1 VIEQGV
7 KMEKFI
13 EIRDISL
20 KFDNK
25 VVLDHFDLS
34 INKGDKILITGKS
47 GAGKSSLIK
56 MLLGFRNYDSGD
68 IHFVDKQLKSG
79 DFTEIRNIYAYVN
92 QDVTIRKG
100 NIKEFLHTLE
110 SYKNNAFEFEG
121 EYGLEPKLME
131 LFEFDEYLVNKSLE
145 ELSGGERQRLGLII
159 AIMLKRPVFLLDE
172 VTSAL
177 DKNLKQIVV
186 NYFANCKET
195 VISISH
201 DEAWEETGNFI
212 KVVW

>member
-1 VIEQGV
+1 
-7 KMEKFI
+7 MEKFI
-13 EIRDISL
+13 EIKDVSL
-20 KFDNK
+20 EFDNK
-25 VVLDHFDLS
+25 VLFDHFNLS
-34 INKGDKILITGKS
+34 IAKGDKILISGKS

-68 IHFVDKQLKSG
+68 IHFIDKKLKSG
-79 DFTEIRNIYAYVN
+79 DFSELRNIYAYVN

-100 NIKEFLHTLE
+100 NIKDFLHILE

-121 EYGLEPKLME
+121 EFGLSENLMD
-131 LFEFDEYLVNKSLE
+131 LFEFDPSLVNKSIE
-145 ELSGGERQRLGLII
+145 ELSGGERQRLGIII
-159 AIMLKRPVFLLDE
+159 AIMLRRPVYLLDE

-177 DKNLKQIVV
+177 DKNLKHIVA
-186 NYFANCKET
+186 NYFATCKET

-201 DEAWEETGNFI
+201 DEAWEEHGSFK

>member
-1 VIEQGV
+1 
-7 KMEKFI
+7 MERFI
-13 EIRDISL
+13 EMEDVNL
-20 KFDNK
+20 KVDNRI
-25 VVLDHFDLS
+25 LLNHFNLK

-56 MLLGFRNYDSGD
+56 MLLGFRNYDSGQLYF
-68 IHFVDKQLKSG
+68 IDKRLKSG
-79 DFTEIRNIYAYVN
+79 DFSELRHIYAYVN

-110 SYKNNAFEFEG
+110 SYKNNAFEYVG
-121 EYGLEPKLME
+121 DHGLEPKLMD
-131 LFEFDEYLVNKSLE
+131 LFEFDSNLVNKNIE

-159 AIMLKRPVFLLDE
+159 AIMLKRPVYLLDE

-177 DKNLKQIVV
+177 DKNLKQVV
-186 NYFANCKET
+186 ATYFATCKET

-201 DEAWEETGNFI
+201 DEAWEENGSFK

>member
-1 VIEQGV
+1 
-7 KMEKFI
+7 MDKFI
-13 EIRDISL
+13 EIRDVSL

-25 VVLDHFDLS
+25 VLLDHFNLTIS
-34 INKGDKILITGKS
+34 KGDKILISGKS

-56 MLLGFRNYDSGD
+56 MLLGFRNYDSGE
-68 IHFVDKQLKSG
+68 IQFIDKTLKSG
-79 DFTEIRNIYAYVN
+79 DFSELRHIYAYVN

-100 NIKEFLHTLE
+100 NIKEFLHILE

-121 EYGLEPKLME
+121 DDGLDSNLME
-131 LFEFDEYLVNKSLE
+131 LFEFDVSLVNKSIE

-159 AIMLKRPVFLLDE
+159 AIMLKRPVYLLDE

-177 DKNLKQIVV
+177 DKNLKQVV
-186 NYFANCKET
+186 ANYFANCKET

-201 DEAWEETGNFI
+201 DEAWEENGTFK

>member
-1 VIEQGV
+1 
-7 KMEKFI
+7 MDKFI
-13 EIRDISL
+13 EIRDVSL

-25 VVLDHFDLS
+25 VLLDHFNLTIS
-34 INKGDKILITGKS
+34 KGDKILISGKS

-68 IHFVDKQLKSG
+68 IQFIDKTLKSG
-79 DFTEIRNIYAYVN
+79 DFSEIRHIYAYVN

-100 NIKEFLHTLE
+100 NIKEFLHILE

-121 EYGLEPKLME
+121 NHGLDSKLMD
-131 LFEFDEYLVNKSLE
+131 LFEFDSSLVNKSIE

-159 AIMLKRPVFLLDE
+159 AIMLKRPVYLLDE

-177 DKNLKQIVV
+177 DKNLKQVV
-186 NYFANCKET
+186 ANYFANCKET

-201 DEAWEETGNFI
+201 DEAWEENGTFK

>member
-1 VIEQGV
+1 
-7 KMEKFI
+7 MEKFI
-13 EIRDISL
+13 EIKDVSL
-20 KFDNK
+20 KFDEK
-25 VVLDHFDLS
+25 VLLDHFNLS
-34 INKGDKILITGKS
+34 ISKGDKILITGKS

-68 IHFVDKQLKSG
+68 IQYIDQQLKSG
-79 DFTEIRNIYAYVN
+79 DFSELRNIYAYVN

-100 NIKEFLHTLE
+100 NVKGFLHTIE
-110 SYKNNAFEFEG
+110 NYRNNDFIFEG
-121 EYGLEPKLME
+121 DYGLDPKLIE
-131 LFEFDEYLVNKSLE
+131 LFEFDKYLVNKSLE
-145 ELSGGERQRLGLII
+145 NLSGGERQRLGLII

-177 DKNLKQIVV
+177 DKNLKKVV
-186 NYFANCKET
+186 AKYFANCKET

-201 DEAWEETGNFI
+201 DEAWEENGNFT